1 MPDPDKLFRT
11 AIKAEDFSRAAVLAK
26 RVSLELGRDG
36 RTAFY
41 LAAAAG
47 ATEAA
52 RVLLDRGADPHA
64 CDPEDWSAS
73 RRACLAGAAEL
84 VSLLIERGLIREP
97 ELPSLLEASL
107 ASFGRVKRVVED
119 PEAGLSTIRLL
130 LHQGVDVTAPSL
142 SHVGHSLAWVAG
154 AMLLHRRVAPRVH
167 ARLVELFVA
176 HGATVDELFDDQA
189 QDALCQIAK
198 IAGHEPLLECVYNMG
213 AKSGEITGKATVL
226 HGLAERDA
234 SADELNVWLHRGAEV
249 DARDASGR
257 TPFLIACESL
267 AMQSAR
273 ALVERGANVHATDSE
288 GRNALSNVR
297 DRLQADS
304 FVSWLTGLGV
314 AAPGPNTPASRNAG
328 TASALV
334 PSDARPAKIVLG
346 HFKGFDAHV
355 TLRSDGKFDAVI
367 SVFGRALALVLDSD
381 QVQLL

>member
-1 MPDPDKLFRT
+1 MPDPNKLFRT
-11 AIKAEDFSRAAVLAK
+11 ALRTEDFSRAAVLAK

-52 RVLLDRGADPHA
+52 KVLLDRGADPHV
-64 CDPEDWSAS
+64 CDPEDWAAS

-84 VSLLIERGLIREP
+84 VSLLFERRMISEP

-119 PEAGLSTIRLL
+119 PEAGLSTARLL
-130 LHQGVDVTAPSL
+130 LERHAKVTAPSL
-142 SHVGHSLAWVAG
+142 SHEGHSLAWVAG
-154 AMLLHRRVAPRVH
+154 AMLLHRRVAPEVH
-167 ARLVELFVA
+167 AKVLELFVA
-176 HGATVDELFDDQA
+176 HGATLDELFDDHA
-189 QDALCQIAK
+189 QDPLCQIAK
-198 IAGHEPLLECVYNMG
+198 VAGHGPLLECVYTMG
-213 AKSGEITGKATVL
+213 AKPGEITGKATVL

-257 TPFLIACESL
+257 TPFLIASESL
-267 AMQSAR
+267 AMQSAK
-273 ALVERGANVHATDSE
+273 ALADRGANVHATDSE
-288 GRNALSNVR
+288 GRNALANVR

-304 FVSWLTGLGV
+304 FVAWLKCLGV
-314 AAPGPNTPASRNAG
+314 AEPAPNTPASRNAG

-367 SVFGRALALVLDSD
+367 SVFGRALAQVLDSE